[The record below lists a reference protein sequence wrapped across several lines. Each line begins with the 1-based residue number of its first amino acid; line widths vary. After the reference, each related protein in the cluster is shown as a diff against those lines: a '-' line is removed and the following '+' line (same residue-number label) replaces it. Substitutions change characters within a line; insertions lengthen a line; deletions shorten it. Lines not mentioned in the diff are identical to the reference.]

1 MSGKGPVSE
10 QLPMG
15 MRVRLT
21 PSTARSDG
29 GRTLYGGT
37 PARVL
42 YLLPYAA
49 GLLAHTDEIEVV
61 NRRTGDLARLLVDGG
76 LARPVLSPTLPGIPK
91 LADVT
96 VVVPVKD
103 RPLPLARLL
112 ASLPSEMQLVVVDDG
127 RRTAA
132 RLTLPERPERPCCA
146 TRSVAGQRLRE
157 TPDCQ
162 P

>member
-1 MSGKGPVSE
+1 
-10 QLPMG
+10 MG

-21 PSTARSDG
+21 PSTSRSDG

-49 GLLAHTDEIEVV
+49 GLLAHTDEVEVV

-76 LARPVLSPTLPGIPK
+76 LASPVRSPTPLPGVPT

-103 RPLPLARLL
+103 RALPLARLL
-112 ASLPSEMQLVVVDDG
+112 ASLP
-127 RRTAA
+127 AA
-132 RLTLPERPERPCCA
+132 
-146 TRSVAGQRLRE
+146 
-157 TPDCQ
+157 PDCQ
-162 P
+162 Q